1 MPWKRVW
8 ENVALGLPGAGAR
21 EKAEQAL
28 REVELPHRIDA
39 WPLTL
44 SGGEAQRAG
53 LARALVRDP
62 DLLLLDEPFASL
74 DALTRLRMQGLVANL
89 WKRHGMS
96 ALLVTHDV
104 DEALLLADHA
114 VVLQNGRIGQ
124 QLRID
129 LPRPRRHADPHF
141 AALRSELL
149 RALGLTED
157 LAA

>member
-1 MPWKRVW
+1 M
-8 ENVALGLPGAGAR
+8 
-21 EKAEQAL
+21 
-28 REVELPHRIDA
+28 
-39 WPLTL
+39 
-44 SGGEAQRAG
+44 
-53 LARALVRDP
+53 
-62 DLLLLDEPFASL
+62 LLLDEPFASL